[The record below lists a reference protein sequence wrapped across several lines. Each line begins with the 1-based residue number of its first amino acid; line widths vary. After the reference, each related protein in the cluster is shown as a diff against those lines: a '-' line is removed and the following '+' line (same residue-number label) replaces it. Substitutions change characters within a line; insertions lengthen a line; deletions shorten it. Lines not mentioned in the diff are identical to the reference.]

1 MTDTNTKPIAQPVR
15 EIIAECLGCDL
26 DDVTDDQNFFDD
38 LGGESIDLL
47 DLSFRIEKDLAIR
60 VNFHQLMSSE
70 GWEFDEEGRLT
81 AGSVGKLR
89 EEFPAIDVEQLGAAE
104 GVPARALLTVG
115 FIIEVVRSR
124 DGAETPAAG

>member
-1 MTDTNTKPIAQPVR
+1 MTDTNTARIAQPVR
-15 EIIAECLGCDL
+15 GIIAECLGCDL

-47 DLSFRIEKDLAIR
+47 DLSFRIEKDLKIR
-60 VNFHQLMSSE
+60 VNFHQLMSPE
-70 GWEFDEEGRLT
+70 DWQFDEEGRLT
-81 AGSVGKLR
+81 AASVEKLR
-89 EEFPAIDVEQLGAAE
+89 SEFPAIDVEQLGAAE

-124 DGAETPAAG
+124 DGVEVPVAG